1 MSMEMVE
8 KYLIMKDDDVFN
20 VELILRDF
28 GDFYRVILIDSV
40 TEEILISK
48 LFEDEKEAI
57 TFFRELESK
66 LKEIKGYILDKKNEK
81 ASELTK
87 KFLDFAKSLE
97 EDVISVEDL
106 KVDDEKEDEVNK
118 IENEAFYIGSL
129 NKNAYYFDLYEKD
142 GKIKGI
148 LYKGKDVT
156 KLKKIKE
163 FTFNDLDDAHLYFEN
178 LK

>member
-1 MSMEMVE
+1 MSIEMVE
-8 KYLIMKDDDVFN
+8 KYLIMKNGDIFN

-28 GDFYRVILIDSV
+28 GDFYRVVLVDSV

-48 LFEDEKEAI
+48 LFEDEREAI
-57 TFFRELESK
+57 TFFRELEAK
-66 LKEIKGYILDKKNEK
+66 LKEIKGYILDKKDEK

-106 KVDDEKEDEVNK
+106 EVNEEEISK
-118 IENEAFYIGSL
+118 IESEAFYIGSL
-129 NKNAYYFDLYEKD
+129 NKNAYYFDLYEKE

-148 LYKGKDVT
+148 LFKGRDVT
-156 KLKKIKE
+156 KLRKVKE
-163 FTFNDLDDAHLYFEN
+163 FTFNDLEDAYLYFET